1 MSARLS
7 GSLSSQGVL
16 LACVL
21 AWTASTGAAMTLSEA
36 EEQYKRLDES
46 TQYWKWLGPA
56 REHTTRIPLAGV
68 TFTDIAVHTVTT
80 GSDPTFQL
88 QLRFTRPQDGIESV
102 RWRAHRLD
110 QITTLLE
117 LLSSGQLVALIVQ
130 TKEATANGVTPCKH
144 CDLRGW
150 HYQPNVAPGG
160 RP

>member
-1 MSARLS
+1 MI
-7 GSLSSQGVL
+7 GQVVL
-16 LACVL
+16 LL
-21 AWTASTGAAMTLSEA
+21 SLLLGAVPVVDAMTLSEA
-36 EEQYKRLDES
+36 EQQYRELDES
-46 TQYWKWLGPA
+46 TKYWKWLGPA
-56 REHTTRIPLAGV
+56 REHTTRIPLAGI

-88 QLRFTRPQDGIESV
+88 QLRFARPQDGIESV

-117 LLSSGQLVALIVQ
+117 LLRSGQLAALIVQ
-130 TKEATANGVTPCKH
+130 TKEATANGVTPCTQ

-150 HYQPNVAPGG
+150 HYQPNAAPGG